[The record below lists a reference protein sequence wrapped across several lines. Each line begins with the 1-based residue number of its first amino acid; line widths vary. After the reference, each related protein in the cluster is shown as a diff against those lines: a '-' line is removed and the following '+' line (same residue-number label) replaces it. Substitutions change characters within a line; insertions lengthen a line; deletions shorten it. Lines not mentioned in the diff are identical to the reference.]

1 MNVSRGTITA
11 TITGESSENA
21 DRAAAPLPE
30 MSSADFWALPD
41 LHKGTRYFSG
51 QRERERLRYNLGG
64 VLAGMA
70 RELPLLRATHRRRL
84 FAGAFALH
92 PARRARARDRDR
104 SHTQPSQR
112 RRALRWR
119 ESSIALRLVQRGE
132 GRATRAAH
140 VKGCALGPCSQ
151 SLARGGV
158 GCYLCDVIAALPQP
172 RTAAEVESAKRE
184 GNVTRDGIAAPKA
197 GDALAFKRRRRVG
210 PHR

>member
-1 MNVSRGTITA
+1 
-11 TITGESSENA
+11 
-21 DRAAAPLPE
+21 
-30 MSSADFWALPD
+30 
-41 LHKGTRYFSG
+41 
-51 QRERERLRYNLGG
+51 
-64 VLAGMA
+64 
-70 RELPLLRATHRRRL
+70 
-84 FAGAFALH
+84 
-92 PARRARARDRDR
+92 
-104 SHTQPSQR
+104 
-112 RRALRWR
+112 
-119 ESSIALRLVQRGE
+119 
-132 GRATRAAH
+132 